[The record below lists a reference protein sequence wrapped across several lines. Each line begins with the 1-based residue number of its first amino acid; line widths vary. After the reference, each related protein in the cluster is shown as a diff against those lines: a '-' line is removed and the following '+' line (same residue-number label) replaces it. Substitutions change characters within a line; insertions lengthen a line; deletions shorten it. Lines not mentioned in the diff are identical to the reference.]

1 VAALAPAGVLATQA
15 TGRGQACGPG
25 AIAAM
30 LWAAR
35 SLGADQAR
43 VVRQATSG
51 DVSGD
56 FEQVVGYG
64 AAVVWKN

>member
-1 VAALAPAGVLATQA
+1 
-15 TGRGQACGPG
+15 
-25 AIAAM
+25 M

-35 SLGADQAR
+35 ALGAGQAQ

-64 AAVVWKN
+64 AAVVSKN